1 MKRIVTLALVTAAF
15 GAGVAN
21 AQYDPYWDVN
31 RGNRNDATTVEQSQQ
46 RQTNKAPSRFQPAP
60 LEQQTNYNPA

>member
-21 AQYDPYWDVN
+21 AQYDPYWDTN
-31 RGNRNDATTVEQSQQ
+31 RANRVQGTTVEQP
-46 RQTNKAPSRFQPAP
+46 RQTENAPSRFQPAP